1 MNRHTSVPSALRTIR
16 LIEEAEPDVLH
27 EYGITSYG
35 TGSIDNSDP
44 TKKVITTLRWMP
56 RSGLSSEPK
65 CSAWNR
71 LLQDI
76 SDDELQQVQWDSAIG
91 KILRTRWAWL
101 YDDAVFG
108 DFEESYMNDQFD
120 RIVRAYLQ
128 ATGTLSEAAPD
139 ATDALDDAA
148 GGGLDDELPN
158 EDGAPLPS
166 HDSKFDALKS
176 LAKRDLPTLRHLAA
190 LKKVHDSQ
198 ANLTGKDASL
208 AIQAILNRL
217 DQINPAAAAQLGQK
231 NWEPNALS
239 WIELFDTIGDQKL
252 GKYIGIK
259 DHASIPT
266 GSAIEA
272 GTDDE
277 PVAPANDDGEEGT
290 AAPESD
296 DGTGDTDEVEALLK
310 KPAPTPSPAVK
321 ESIDRLL
328 ETTTKF
334 SKGDKVVILRDL
346 RSEGLNKGETGVI
359 KSVDYVGGDGDP
371 AEYTAAFGAVVY
383 CFDDNNRWVGKDKPT
398 ATRESH
404 TRTIKMVTEASKD
417 RYAVRFITGDELWQG
432 AEPGWYWGNVT
443 ADGSLGD
450 TNGPF
455 ESKSEATRD
464 LQLTRKPSSATRES
478 HTRTIKRITET
489 GDDGYNNID
498 DIVASHGDRKVV
510 AFIHNRHQERVPFTA
525 SLEDALHTFE
535 QYSGDVADIISDWK
549 TVESYGDLAQYVRG
563 QQPERGSEE
572 D

>member
-16 LIEEAEPDVLH
+16 LIEEAE
-27 EYGITSYG
+27 
-35 TGSIDNSDP
+35 
-44 TKKVITTLRWMP
+44 
-56 RSGLSSEPK
+56 
-65 CSAWNR
+65 
-71 LLQDI
+71 
-76 SDDELQQVQWDSAIG
+76 
-91 KILRTRWAWL
+91 
-101 YDDAVFG
+101 
-108 DFEESYMNDQFD
+108 
-120 RIVRAYLQ
+120 
-128 ATGTLSEAAPD
+128 PD

-296 DGTGDTDEVEALLK
+296 ENSDGTGDTDEVEALLK

-321 ESIDRLL
+321 ESRNRHTSLGEARPMATFDSLAHKCGVAPDDVWRVFREMVKSVGCDGVDYTAYNGEFNPGWDITPTDAAWVTRRIARQAKPSPAVKESIDRLL
-328 ETTTKF
+328 E
-334 SKGDKVVILRDL
+334 
-346 RSEGLNKGETGVI
+346 
-359 KSVDYVGGDGDP
+359 
-371 AEYTAAFGAVVY
+371 
-383 CFDDNNRWVGKDKPT
+383 
-398 ATRESH
+398 RESH
-404 TRTIKMVTEASKD
+404 TRTTKMVTEASK
-417 RYAVRFITGDELWQG
+417 
-432 AEPGWYWGNVT
+432 
-443 ADGSLGD
+443 
-450 TNGPF
+450 
-455 ESKSEATRD
+455 
-464 LQLTRKPSSATRES
+464 
-478 HTRTIKRITET
+478 ITEA
-489 GDDGYNNID
+489 GGYNSID

>member
-1 MNRHTSVPSALRTIR
+1 MNRHTSVLSALRTIR
-16 LIEEAEPDVLH
+16 LIEEAE
-27 EYGITSYG
+27 
-35 TGSIDNSDP
+35 
-44 TKKVITTLRWMP
+44 
-56 RSGLSSEPK
+56 
-65 CSAWNR
+65 
-71 LLQDI
+71 
-76 SDDELQQVQWDSAIG
+76 
-91 KILRTRWAWL
+91 
-101 YDDAVFG
+101 
-108 DFEESYMNDQFD
+108 
-120 RIVRAYLQ
+120 
-128 ATGTLSEAAPD
+128 PD

-296 DGTGDTDEVEALLK
+296 ENSDGTGDTDEVEALLK

-321 ESIDRLL
+321 ESRNRHTSL
-328 ETTTKF
+328 
-334 SKGDKVVILRDL
+334 
-346 RSEGLNKGETGVI
+346 GEARPMATFDSLAHKCGVAPDDVWRVFREMV
-359 KSVDYVGGDGDP
+359 KSVGCDGVD
-371 AEYTAAFGAVVY
+371 YTAYNGEFNPGWDITPTDAA
-383 CFDDNNRWVGKDKPT
+383 WVTRRIARQAKPT

-404 TRTIKMVTEASKD
+404 TRTVKMVTEASKD
-417 RYAVRFITGDELWQG
+417 RYAVRLITGDELWQG